1 MFQKTEVFSHILGMV
16 AELSLEVRSACE
28 SKVNVYY
35 RRKKKSLYNLFLL
48 LAFVFVFVFSR
59 KISLKPVELLYSS
72 AAFSG
77 MLIRGYVS
85 TWLLAMRN

>member
-1 MFQKTEVFSHILGMV
+1 VFQKTEVFSHILGMV
-16 AELSLEVRSACE
+16 AELSLEVRLACE
-28 SKVNVYY
+28 SKVNLYY
-35 RRKKKSLYNLFLL
+35 IIKKKSLYNLFLF
-48 LAFVFVFVFSR
+48 LAFVFVFSR
-59 KISLKPVELLYSS
+59 KISLKPIELLYSS

>member
-28 SKVNVYY
+28 SKVNLYY

-48 LAFVFVFVFSR
+48 LAFVFVFSH
-59 KISLKPVELLYSS
+59 KISLKPIELLYSS